1 MGSDPNST
9 FERRIAGARK
19 NSVTQPDQ
27 ENSLEEFEMLP
38 NDQQEDEDD
47 LPKSVS
53 FKDAVVMNADWTI
66 ETIDMQINK
75 GNIDLQPGFQRRA
88 AWDETRKSRLIESV
102 IVGMPVPNIVLA
114 ENKEHRG
121 RFIVIDG
128 KQRLLSINEF
138 VKGSYALRGLDM
150 RADLNEK
157 TYQMLPSG
165 DKEYLDNSTIRAT
178 VIKNW
183 SDPNFLYATFYRLN
197 SGSLPLSPQ
206 ELRKALIGG
215 KLLESIEAY
224 LIRSTPFQEIFGN
237 KLDKRMRDSEL
248 VLRFMAYDRV
258 LGEYRGDFKQ
268 FLDETTKFYEY
279 EWDAR
284 ADEVTGKF
292 NRLDLALRTAKTVF
306 GDDCFKKWLGNKY
319 ERVINRAIFDCVA
332 RFFAEPYV
340 AQASIEKSHVIRE
353 QFQALCLNSIF
364 KDAVEKTP
372 KTVSATTSRIAL
384 WGNSL
389 AVTIDRRYDVSTLR
403 II

>member
-1 MGSDPNST
+1 MEQSNIEELS
-9 FERRIAGARK
+9 E
-19 NSVTQPDQ
+19 
-27 ENSLEEFEMLP
+27 LETLP

-47 LPKSVS
+47 LPRSVS

-88 AWDETRKSRLIESV
+88 AWDDTRKSRLIESI

-138 VKGSYALRGLDM
+138 VKGAYALRGLDM
-150 RADLNEK
+150 RADLNDK
-157 TYQMLPSG
+157 TYAVLPAG

-215 KLLESIEAY
+215 KLLESIETY
-224 LIRSTPFQEIFGN
+224 LIDSKPFHHIFGDG
-237 KLDKRMRDSEL
+237 LDKRMRDSEL
-248 VLRFMAYDRV
+248 VLRFMAYDRA
-258 LGEYRGDFKQ
+258 LAEYRGDFKQ
-268 FLDETTKFYEY
+268 FLDDTTKYYEIN
-279 EWDAR
+279 WDAR
-284 ADEVTGKF
+284 TGEVSEKF
-292 NRLDLALRTAKTVF
+292 ARLNEALHTTSVIF
-306 GDDCFKKWLGNKY
+306 GSDSFKKWLGNKY
-319 ERVINRAIFDCVA
+319 ERVINRAVFDCVA
-332 RFFAEPYV
+332 RFFAEPDV
-340 AQASIEKSHVIRE
+340 AKASMERSNDVVE
-353 QFQALCLNSIF
+353 QFKNLCVDPAF

-372 KTVSATTSRIAL
+372 KTVTATTSRITM
-384 WGNSL
+384 WGKTL
-389 AVTIDRRYDVSTLR
+389 AATIGRQYDEATFR
-403 II
+403 IV

>member
-1 MGSDPNST
+1 MN
-9 FERRIAGARK
+9 
-19 NSVTQPDQ
+19 QPDQ
-27 ENSLEEFEMLP
+27 KHLFDEIDTLP

-47 LPKSVS
+47 LPMSVS

-88 AWDETRKSRLIESV
+88 AWDETRKSRLIESI

-114 ENKEHRG
+114 ENKEHRS

-138 VKGSYALRGLDM
+138 VKGAYALRGLDM

-157 TYQMLPSG
+157 NYQDLPSG

-183 SDPNFLYATFYRLN
+183 NDPNFLYATFYRLN

-215 KLLESIEAY
+215 KLLESIENY
-224 LIRSTPFQEIFGN
+224 LIGSSPFHDIFGD

-248 VLRFMAYDRV
+248 VLRFIAYDRV
-258 LGEYRGDFKQ
+258 LVGYRGDFKQ
-268 FLDETTKFYEY
+268 FLDDTTKYYEHDW
-279 EWDAR
+279 ENR
-284 ADEVTGKF
+284 AIEVKEKF
-292 NRLDLALRTAKTVF
+292 DRLDLALQTANQIF
-306 GDDCFKKWLGNKY
+306 GGDCFKKWLGNRY

-332 RFFAEPYV
+332 RFFAESDI
-340 AQASIEKSHVIRE
+340 ASASVSKSDEVVE
-353 QFQALCLNSIF
+353 QFQRLCLDSNF

-372 KTVSATTSRIAL
+372 KTVGATTSRISM
-384 WGNSL
+384 WGKVL
-389 AVTIDRRYDVSTLR
+389 AETIGRQYDEETRRIV
-403 II
+403 